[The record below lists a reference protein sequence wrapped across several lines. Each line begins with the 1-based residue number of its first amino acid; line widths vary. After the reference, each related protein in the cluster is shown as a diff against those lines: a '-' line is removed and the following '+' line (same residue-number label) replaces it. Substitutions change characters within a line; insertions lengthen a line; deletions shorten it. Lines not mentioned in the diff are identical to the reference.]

1 VFGVPG
7 AGSLLAADRASER
20 ATGQGNDAL
29 DADIHLDVR
38 FAGAVDLLAP
48 AALLAVPLLLIALSL
63 AAQIAGGLLWIPM
76 TNRVL
81 GNRASRR

>member
-1 VFGVPG
+1 VPG

-20 ATGQGNDAL
+20 AEGQGNDAL
-29 DADIHLDVR
+29 DTEIYLDVR
-38 FAGAVDLLAP
+38 FAGSPYLLAP
-48 AALLAVPLLLIALSL
+48 AALLALPLLLIALSV